1 MNTECPVCTS
11 EIDERFTTC
20 PVCGFKLKGSTQ
32 QFKPVAVEEA
42 PEPAAPAQLDIPEI
56 EYKKKVGIK
65 LKVIRGPQT
74 GIDIPVDQREYT
86 IGRDPNCGIFLNDMT
101 VSRIHA
107 SIVPDGDDFKII
119 DNKSFN
125 GVWINNRNI
134 TESILRKDDI
144 IQIGTF
150 CLQVVL

>member
-1 MNTECPVCTS
+1 MNTVCPVCTS

-32 QFKPVAVEEA
+32 QFQPVAVDET
-42 PEPAAPAQLDIPEI
+42 PEPSQPSLNDLPEI
-56 EYKKKVGIK
+56 EYKKQVLLN

-74 GIDIPVDQREYT
+74 GISIPVEQREYR
-86 IGRDPNCGIFLNDMT
+86 IGRDPQCDIFLNDMT

-125 GVWINNRNI
+125 GVWINNRNV
-134 TESILRKDDI
+134 TESILRRDDI